1 MLALDSYS
9 IVGNRSVVV
18 RYLLRRKFKVSRDWE
33 KMNIFYESLGKSN
46 NIYSRMEIGEKESR
60 KYI

>member
-18 RYLLRRKFKVSRDWE
+18 RYLLRRKFKVSRDWQKKE
-33 KMNIFYESLGKSN
+33 YFFYESLGKSN
-46 NIYSRMEIGEKESR
+46 NIYSRMEIG
-60 KYI
+60 